1 MARLVVR
8 LTPKAAADR
17 VDGWEADE
25 QGRPY
30 LKVRVTAPPIE
41 GRAND
46 ALIAFL
52 AKRLKL
58 PKSRLSLLA
67 GDTSR
72 LKQIEVEGLDEA
84 ALREAL
90 T

>member
-46 ALIAFL
+46 ALIAFM

>member
-1 MARLVVR
+1 MR

-84 ALREAL
+84 ALRAAL

>member
-41 GRAND
+41 GRANE

-84 ALREAL
+84 ALKAAL

>member
-84 ALREAL
+84 ALKTAF
-90 T
+90 

>member
-1 MARLVVR
+1 MTRLVVR
-8 LTPKAAADR
+8 LTPKAASDR
-17 VDGWEADE
+17 IDGWDTDE
-25 QGRPY
+25 LGRPY
-30 LKVRVTAPPIE
+30 LKVRVSAPPIE
-41 GRAND
+41 GRANE

-52 AKRLKL
+52 AKKLKL

-84 ALREAL
+84 ELRMAL